1 MKKDKEP
8 PFRSGFE
15 RTIWEEAKANDAG
28 IEFEP
33 ADLKI
38 NYVIPYRYIA
48 DFRLSNGIIIEAKG
62 YLRPRDRTKMRK
74 IKEQNPHL
82 DIRFIFQV
90 ADKRL
95 SKSKN
100 SETYGEWAERLGYK
114 WAEKTIPLSW
124 ILEKPQALVV
134 KG

>member
-1 MKKDKEP
+1 MSKTKEP

-15 RTIWEEAKANDAG
+15 RTIWEEAKVNDEG

-33 ADLKI
+33 SDLKI

-48 DFRLSNGIIIEAKG
+48 VFRLSNGIIIEAKG

-74 IKEQNPHL
+74 IKEQNPSL
-82 DIRFIFQV
+82 DIRFVFQV

-100 SETYGEWAERLGYK
+100 SETYGEWAERLGYQ

-124 ILEKPQALVV
+124 ILEKP